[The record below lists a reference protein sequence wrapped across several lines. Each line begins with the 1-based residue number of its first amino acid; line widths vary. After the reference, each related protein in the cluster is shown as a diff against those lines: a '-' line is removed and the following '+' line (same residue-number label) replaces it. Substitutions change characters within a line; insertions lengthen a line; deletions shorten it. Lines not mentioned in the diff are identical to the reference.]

1 MEILEMIRLVS
12 GGVAIGN
19 ASFCAA
25 LIIAGSSEIA
35 KNEQIVVKHLLFA
48 FTLLSAWGFLIF
60 GGVWFVITLNKLI

>member
-25 LIIAGSSEIA
+25 LIIAGSSESA

>member
-1 MEILEMIRLVS
+1 MEFLEMIRLVS

-19 ASFCAA
+19 FSF
-25 LIIAGSSEIA
+25 LVVLLIAGSSKSA

-60 GGVWFVITLNKLI
+60 GGVWFVITLHQQI